1 MEKSIKQIN
10 LEISKLSEDLKA
22 LESILE
28 SAILSTI
35 DEIAKKQ
42 KIKRINEHCFV
53 VKFSDLV
60 GSVWNT
66 EFFDWMASAKIVK
79 KFLQSKPASQWI
91 DSLKQK
97 LSESQDGKIVIF
109 EQTISCRGYKTVN
122 RIPVSTEFIQLIIKY
137 LNR

>member
-1 MEKSIKQIN
+1 MEKSIKEIN
-10 LEISKLSEDLKA
+10 LEISKLNEDLKA

-28 SAILSTI
+28 NAILSTI
-35 DEIAKKQ
+35 DEIARDQ
-42 KIKRINEHCFV
+42 KIRRIGEHCFV

-66 EFFDWMASAKIVK
+66 EFFDWAASANIVK
-79 KFLQSKPASQWI
+79 KFLQGKPASQWI

-97 LSESQDGKIVIF
+97 LSESQNGKMVIF

-122 RIPVSTEFIQLIIKY
+122 RIPVSTEFIQLIIKH